1 MIARP
6 THWRVT
12 SDGRE
17 VVAAAG
23 EATSLEN
30 LATNGAKTGVTT
42 SRRYTRGDYEFLAWR
57 YGMSV
62 DAVKRAIALGLLERH
77 DARHP

>member
-23 EATSLEN
+23 ECTSLEN
-30 LATNGAKTGVTT
+30 LAVNGAKTGKTT
-42 SRRYTRGDYEFLAWR
+42 SRRYTREDYEFFAWKL
-57 YGMSV
+57 GMSV
-62 DAVKRAIALGLLERH
+62 EAVKRVIALGLLERH